1 LERCNLKKNCAGD
14 SVSNESPNR
23 SYPYDLKIQFEG
35 RRNFMIQPTFKEF
48 QRLAKQGNLVPVYDV
63 FSADLLTPVSAYLRI
78 AQGARYSFLLESV
91 EGGEKIARYT
101 FAGAHPEEVFRYANS
116 ACVLE
121 SKDRIIW
128 EERDPISFLRE
139 HMARFR
145 PVRLAGLPPLVAG
158 AIGYFSYDM
167 VRLIERLPK
176 RVKDEIGL
184 FDAVLMFYRGILAFD
199 HVQHRLWIVRNV
211 YTEGKGSLRTK
222 YNAAVKEIQRTRQSL
237 AEPVAGERPEGK
249 NTRKAR
255 PPMVRSNFKSG
266 EYLDVVRKAK
276 QYIRAGDIFQVV
288 LSQRF
293 SAKTAADPFHIY
305 RQLRA
310 VNPSPY
316 LFYLQL
322 NDVHVV
328 GSSPEMLVKVQGRD
342 VYYRPIAG
350 TRWRGKDEAEDQRL
364 EKEMLASEKERAEH
378 IMLVDLGRNDLGRV
392 CEYGTVRPEK
402 LMTVERYSHVMHLVS
417 SLKGRL
423 REDVDCFDALMSCFP
438 AGTVSG
444 APKVRAMEIIEELEK
459 TRRGIY
465 AGGILYLDFAGN
477 LDSCIALRTMVIKNG
492 VAHIQAGGGIVADS
506 TPEGEYN
513 ESVNKSKALLRALE
527 AAHAASPRPAGGKR

>member
-1 LERCNLKKNCAGD
+1 
-14 SVSNESPNR
+14 
-23 SYPYDLKIQFEG
+23 
-35 RRNFMIQPTFKEF
+35 MIQPDFREF
-48 QRLAKQGNLVPVYDV
+48 QRLAKQGNLIPLYDV

-101 FAGAHPEEVFRYANS
+101 FASAHPEEVFRYANG

-121 SKDRIIW
+121 GRDRVVW

-139 HMARFR
+139 RSERFH
-145 PVRLAGLPPLVAG
+145 PVRLPGLPPLVAG

-167 VRLIERLPK
+167 VRLIERLP
-176 RVKDEIGL
+176 RRLRDEIGL
-184 FDAVLMFYRGILAFD
+184 YDAMLMFYHGLIAFD

-211 YTEGKGSLRTK
+211 FTEGPGSLRAK
-222 YNAAVKEIQRTRQSL
+222 YNAAVREIKETRRL
-237 AEPVAGERPEGK
+237 LEEPVDAERPK
-249 NTRKAR
+249 KPSKSRKR
-255 PPMVRSNFKSG
+255 QPPKPASNFSHA
-266 EYLDVVRKAK
+266 EYLAAVRKAK
-276 QYIRAGDIFQVV
+276 QYIRAGDAFQVV
-288 LSQRF
+288 VSQRF
-293 SAKTAADPFHIY
+293 SAKMQAEPFEVY

-310 VNPSPY
+310 LNPSPY

-322 NDVHVV
+322 NDVSVV

-342 VYYRPIAG
+342 VFYRPIAG

-364 EKEMLASEKERAEH
+364 EREMLSSEKERAEH

-392 CEYGTVRPEK
+392 CDYGTVKPEK
-402 LMTVERYSHVMHLVS
+402 LLTVERYSHVMHLVS
-417 SLKGRL
+417 SLRGRL
-423 REDVDCFDALMSCFP
+423 REDVDCFDALMACFP

-444 APKVRAMEIIEELEK
+444 APKVRAMEIIEELER

-477 LDSCIALRTMVIKNG
+477 LDSCIALRTMVVKNG
-492 VAHIQAGGGIVADS
+492 VAYVQAGGGIVADS
-506 TPEGEYN
+506 VPEDEYQ
-513 ESVNKSKALLRALE
+513 ESLNKSKALFTALE
-527 AAHAASPRPAGGKR
+527 RAQCRSRSGKPA

>member
-1 LERCNLKKNCAGD
+1 
-14 SVSNESPNR
+14 
-23 SYPYDLKIQFEG
+23 
-35 RRNFMIQPTFKEF
+35 MIQPTFQEF
-48 QRLAKQGNLVPVYDV
+48 KKLAKHGNLIPLYDV
-63 FSADLLTPVSAYLRI
+63 FSADLLTPVSAYLRV

-101 FAGAHPEEVFRYANS
+101 FAGANPEEVFRYAGG

-121 SKDRIIW
+121 SPQRIIW

-139 HMARFR
+139 RMQRFR
-145 PVRLAGLPPLVAG
+145 PVRLRGLPPLVAG

-176 RVKDEIGL
+176 RLRDDIGL
-184 FDAVLMFYRGILAFD
+184 YDAMLMFYHGIIAFD

-211 YTEGKGSLRTK
+211 FTDGSGSLRAK
-222 YNAAVKEIQRTRQSL
+222 YLAAVKEIQRTRKL
-237 AEPVAGERPEGK
+237 LEEPVAAERPKVPAKGK
-249 NTRKAR
+249 THAPK
-255 PPMVRSNFKSG
+255 VTSNFKRA
-266 EYLDVVRKAK
+266 EYLEVVRKAK

-293 SAKTAADPFHIY
+293 SAKTKSAPFDVY
-305 RQLRA
+305 RELRA
-310 VNPSPY
+310 LNPSPY

-322 NDVHVV
+322 NDIYVV

-342 VYYRPIAG
+342 VFYRPIAG
-350 TRWRGKDEAEDQRL
+350 TRWRGETEAEDQRL

-392 CEYGTVRPEK
+392 CEYGTVRAEK

-417 SLKGRL
+417 SLRGQL
-423 REDVDCFDALMSCFP
+423 REDVDCFDALMACFP

-444 APKVRAMEIIEELEK
+444 APKVRAMEIIEEFEK
-459 TRRGIY
+459 TKRGIY

-477 LDSCIALRTMVIKNG
+477 LDSCIALRTMVLKNG
-492 VAHIQAGGGIVADS
+492 VAYVQAGGGIVADS
-506 TPEGEYN
+506 TPEGEFD
-513 ESVNKSKALLRALE
+513 ESVNKSKASLRALE
-527 AAHAASPRPAGGKR
+527 AAHAAGLPAKEKRKR